1 MNHSPSETPRLLH
14 VDTHSRQ
21 LIRCVTQHV
30 SMTEDEPD
38 SSSPTHPPVPPTHSP
53 TQTHTELSL
62 FSHLSP
68 SPQQTAVGRP
78 SIATGRR
85 DGPLGFEFQMTEQ
98 WSWYG
103 HRGSCWGTV
112 LPLLWLGPN
121 RPAPKPLIRISSL
134 GAQYHQT
141 WWQSAL
147 VHPSQLIFIPN
158 HVADYKYHMF
168 THAAFTFT
176 YICITD
182 SLVRFYLQFA
192 AKKKKKLLI
201 YLLLTCFWNTGQSVF
216 YSMKHIEFMSQKG
229 QTLKISLLNVK
240 TFSRFKPPIL
250 SGIITASSSSH
261 TAISFLLSS
270 PIHEKKPNAVL
281 VLSLRI

>member
-1 MNHSPSETPRLLH
+1 MGKGSELERWAGAVGSEICVLRIPPLMQAMNHSPSETPRLLH

-78 SIATGRR
+78 SIATVRR

-103 HRGSCWGTV
+103 HQGSCWGTV
-112 LPLLWLGPN
+112 LPLFWLGPN
-121 RPAPKPLIRISSL
+121 RPAPKPLLRISSL

-141 WWQSAL
+141 WWQTAL
-147 VHPSQLIFIPN
+147 VQPSQINLYF
-158 HVADYKYHMF
+158 
-168 THAAFTFT
+168 
-176 YICITD
+176 
-182 SLVRFYLQFA
+182 
-192 AKKKKKLLI
+192 
-201 YLLLTCFWNTGQSVF
+201 QSRCW
-216 YSMKHIEFMSQKG
+216 
-229 QTLKISLLNVK
+229 L
-240 TFSRFKPPIL
+240 
-250 SGIITASSSSH
+250 
-261 TAISFLLSS
+261 
-270 PIHEKKPNAVL
+270 
-281 VLSLRI
+281 

>member
-78 SIATGRR
+78 SIATVRR

-121 RPAPKPLIRISSL
+121 RPAPKPLLGISSL

-147 VHPSQLIFIPN
+147 VHPSQLIFFSN

-168 THAAFTFT
+168 THAAFIFT

-192 AKKKKKLLI
+192 AKKKKLLF
-201 YLLLTCFWNTGQSVF
+201 YLL
-216 YSMKHIEFMSQKG
+216 
-229 QTLKISLLNVK
+229 
-240 TFSRFKPPIL
+240 
-250 SGIITASSSSH
+250 
-261 TAISFLLSS
+261 
-270 PIHEKKPNAVL
+270 
-281 VLSLRI
+281 

>member
-1 MNHSPSETPRLLH
+1 MQPWITRPLKH
-14 VDTHSRQ
+14 
-21 LIRCVTQHV
+21 
-30 SMTEDEPD
+30 PD
-38 SSSPTHPPVPPTHSP
+38 FCMSIPTLVSSSDVWLSMSVWLKMSLTRPHPPTHPAVPPTHSP

-78 SIATGRR
+78 SIATVRR

-121 RPAPKPLIRISSL
+121 RPAPKPLLGISSS

-147 VHPSQLIFIPN
+147 VHPSQLIFISN
-158 HVADYKYHMF
+158 HVANYKYHMF
-168 THAAFTFT
+168 THAAFIIT

-192 AKKKKKLLI
+192 ANKKNKKNYYFICCKHSFGTLAKMFSI
-201 YLLLTCFWNTGQSVF
+201 QWNT
-216 YSMKHIEFMSQKG
+216 
-229 QTLKISLLNVK
+229 
-240 TFSRFKPPIL
+240 
-250 SGIITASSSSH
+250 
-261 TAISFLLSS
+261 
-270 PIHEKKPNAVL
+270 
-281 VLSLRI
+281 